1 MDDLL
6 AIMKTR
12 RSIRRYKKKDVPDEL
27 LEKIMEAGRWAPSG
41 DNGQAWRFIVVR
53 DPATKKALGKIA
65 TEGSGRRFTAEYFT
79 GRLDERFEG
88 LKDETKKG
96 KAFQK
101 LRSGVV
107 SSFLADAPV
116 IIVVC
121 AYLDVWDV
129 PYDVAM
135 ATQNMQL
142 MAHALGLGTCVVVAP
157 VCDMVDDVETM
168 KLLKVLMAIR
178 SHCLLPWGIRMK
190 VPAQGRGGPWK
201 TSSFMRNSEKGGE
214 DDRQHIFSGHL
225 LRPCEITLLRKGQGC
240 LLQGDHGR

>member
-1 MDDLL
+1 MNDLL
-6 AIMKTR
+6 ELMKTR
-12 RSIRRYKKKDVPDEL
+12 RSIRRYQDKDVPDEL

-41 DNGQAWRFIVVR
+41 DNGQPWRFIVVR
-53 DPATKKALGKIA
+53 DLEIKKALSRIA

-88 LKDETKKG
+88 LKDQKK
-96 KAFQK
+96 KARAYKK

-107 SSFLADAPV
+107 SSFLIDAPV

-157 VCDMVDDVETM
+157 VCDIIDEVETA
-168 KLLKVLMAIR
+168 KLLKIPHALWRRSAI
-178 SHCLLPWGIRMK
+178 S
-190 VPAQGRGGPWK
+190 
-201 TSSFMRNSEKGGE
+201 
-214 DDRQHIFSGHL
+214 
-225 LRPCEITLLRKGQGC
+225 
-240 LLQGDHGR
+240 

>member
-6 AIMKTR
+6 ELIKTR
-12 RSIRRYKKKDVPDEL
+12 RSIRRYQEKDVPDEL

-41 DNGQAWRFIVVR
+41 DNGQPWRFIVLSR
-53 DPATKKALGKIA
+53 IA

-88 LKDETKKG
+88 LKDEKK
-96 KAFQK
+96 KARAYDK

-107 SSFLADAPV
+107 SAFLIDAPV

-157 VCDMVDDVETM
+157 VCDIIDEVETA
-168 KLLKVLMAIR
+168 KLLKIPHGYKVA
-178 SHCLLPWGIRMK
+178 LPLAVGYPDESPRPRPRW
-190 VPAQGRGGPWK
+190 AL
-201 TSSFMRNSEKGGE
+201 E
-214 DDRQHIFSGHL
+214 DILYHEEFGKR
-225 LRPCEITLLRKGQGC
+225 RAE
-240 LLQGDHGR
+240 

>member
-1 MDDLL
+1 LIFKRGKGAMEDILT
-6 AIMKTR
+6 IMKTR

-27 LEKIMEAGRWAPSG
+27 LAKIMEAGRWAPSG

-53 DPATKKALGKIA
+53 DTETKRALGRIA

-88 LKDETKKG
+88 LKDEGKKAR
-96 KAFQK
+96 AFQK

-142 MAHALGLGTCVVVAP
+142 MAHSLGLGTCVVVAP
-157 VCDMVDDVETM
+157 VCDIVDDHKTM
-168 KLLKVLMAIR
+168 KLLKVPHGYKVA
-178 SHCLLPWGIRMK
+178 LPLAVGY
-190 VPAQGRGGPWK
+190 PDESPGPRPRWAL
-201 TSSFMRNSEKGGE
+201 E
-214 DDRQHIFSGHL
+214 DIVFYEEYGKR
-225 LRPCEITLLRKGQGC
+225 RAR
-240 LLQGDHGR
+240 

>member
-1 MDDLL
+1 MEDIL
-6 AIMKTR
+6 AIIKTR

-27 LEKIMEAGRWAPSG
+27 LAKIMEAGRWAPSG

-53 DPATKKALGKIA
+53 DPETKKALGRIA

-88 LKDETKKG
+88 LKDEGKKAR
-96 KAFQK
+96 AFQK

-142 MAHALGLGTCVVVAP
+142 MAHSLGLGTCVVVAP
-157 VCDMVDDVETM
+157 VCDIVDDHKTM
-168 KLLKVLMAIR
+168 KLLKVPHGYKVA
-178 SHCLLPWGIRMK
+178 LPLAVGY
-190 VPAQGRGGPWK
+190 PDESPGPRPRWAL
-201 TSSFMRNSEKGGE
+201 E
-214 DDRQHIFSGHL
+214 DIVFYEEFGKR
-225 LRPCEITLLRKGQGC
+225 RAR
-240 LLQGDHGR
+240 

>member
-1 MDDLL
+1 MNDLL
-6 AIMKTR
+6 ELMKTR
-12 RSIRRYKKKDVPDEL
+12 RSIRRYQDRDVPDEL

-41 DNGQAWRFIVVR
+41 DNGQPWRFIVVR
-53 DPATKKALGKIA
+53 DLETKKALSRIA

-88 LKDETKKG
+88 LKDEKK
-96 KAFQK
+96 KARAYEK
-101 LRSGVV
+101 LRSGAV
-107 SSFLADAPV
+107 SSFLIAAPV

-157 VCDMVDDVETM
+157 VCDIIDEVETAQ
-168 KLLKVLMAIR
+168 LLKIPHGYKVA
-178 SHCLLPWGIRMK
+178 LPLAVGY
-190 VPAQGRGGPWK
+190 PAESPGP
-201 TSSFMRNSEKGGE
+201 
-214 DDRQHIFSGHL
+214 
-225 LRPCEITLLRKGQGC
+225 RPRWALADIVYYEEFGKRRAQ
-240 LLQGDHGR
+240 

>member
-1 MDDLL
+1 LRRTKFMHDLL
-6 AIMKTR
+6 KLMKTR
-12 RSIRRYKKKDVPDEL
+12 RSIRRYQEKDVPDEL

-41 DNGQAWRFIVVR
+41 DNGQPWRFIVVR
-53 DPATKKALGKIA
+53 DLETKKVLSRIA

-88 LKDETKKG
+88 LKDEKK
-96 KAFQK
+96 KARAYQK

-107 SSFLADAPV
+107 SSFLIDAPV

-157 VCDMVDDVETM
+157 VCDIIDEVETA
-168 KLLKVLMAIR
+168 KLLKIPHGYKVA
-178 SHCLLPWGIRMK
+178 LPLAVGY
-190 VPAQGRGGPWK
+190 PDESPGP
-201 TSSFMRNSEKGGE
+201 
-214 DDRQHIFSGHL
+214 
-225 LRPCEITLLRKGQGC
+225 RPRWALENILYHEEFGKR
-240 LLQGDHGR
+240 RAE